1 MKQGYWRYISQV
13 TFVYSKQFIKK
24 SSLFC
29 LNNVHIEAKFV
40 NFLSW
45 ERITWVK
52 CLRWP
57 WLFKNCPLL
66 QDKPSK
72 GDISLHYA
80 MSKWLVSSSVKLDF
94 LVACT
99 RLYTQLCLSIHP
111 SVGWFISPTLKLF
124 FNNFIFSIHLRLF

>member
-13 TFVYSKQFIKK
+13 TFVYSKQFITK

-29 LNNVHIEAKFV
+29 LNNVHIVAKFV
-40 NFLSW
+40 HFLS
-45 ERITWVK
+45 RDRTTLVK

-57 WLFKNCPLL
+57 LLFKNCLLL

-72 GDISLHYA
+72 GDISLYYA

-99 RLYTQLCLSIHP
+99 WLCTPLCLSIHP
-111 SVGWFISPTLKLF
+111 SVGWFVSPILILFSTISF
-124 FNNFIFSIHLRLF
+124 FQVN

>member
-1 MKQGYWRYISQV
+1 MQV
-13 TFVYSKQFIKK
+13 ITIVYSKQFIKK

-40 NFLSW
+40 HFLSW
-45 ERITWVK
+45 DRITWVK

-57 WLFKNCPLL
+57 WLFKICQLL

-72 GDISLHYA
+72 GDANLHYA
-80 MSKWLVSSSVKLDF
+80 MSKWLVSSSAKHNF

-99 RLYTQLCLSIHP
+99 RLHSAFSVHP
-111 SVGWFISPTLKLF
+111 SLCWLVCQSHTYTFYKQFYF
-124 FNNFIFSIHLRLF
+124 FKSFKVILGYTKSF